1 MHIKYLFQCLT
12 DSTHSINARHLNFC
26 AILSNPP
33 SQVCPDFVYPLS
45 SPFVGVNILKRISQP
60 TKMKEMINALRY
72 WGEKLGNSSS
82 EHGLGSVYRGA
93 FLALALATTGQ

>member
-1 MHIKYLFQCLT
+1 M
-12 DSTHSINARHLNFC
+12 
-26 AILSNPP
+26 
-33 SQVCPDFVYPLS
+33 
-45 SPFVGVNILKRISQP
+45 GVNILKRISQP

-93 FLALALATTGQ
+93 FLALALAHDRAVSRKAGRNLDL